1 MKLLGPLILITAFL
15 PSLAAAADLPQVPWG
30 EIREVAGGWELEISD
45 AGKLP
50 GGVVTVPRLN
60 NPIGNVFLR
69 GDVAK
74 TPLQFRPQVRQWQIK
89 LPEGAR
95 TGNQTVMFEIVGP
108 PHVAGEAR
116 VVEATKVGVVTLT
129 AHEAV
134 THGENLRYEP
144 GPHKNT
150 VGYWSNKDDW
160 CTWRLQTERSGRY
173 EVWLLQGCGKGHGG
187 SEVALRIGEQE
198 LKFTVEETGHF
209 QNFKHRNLGEITL
222 AKPGQY
228 TLELRPLTKAA
239 GAVMDV
245 RQVRLVPIPEP

>member
-1 MKLLGPLILITAFL
+1 MKLLGSLILVTTLL
-15 PSLAAAADLPQVPWG
+15 PSLAADDVPQISWG
-30 EIREVAGGWELEISD
+30 EIREVASGWELEIAD
-45 AGKLP
+45 AGKLSD
-50 GGVVTVPRLN
+50 GVVSIPRLN
-60 NPIGNVFLR
+60 NPIGNVYLR
-69 GDVAK
+69 GDAAK
-74 TPLQFRPQVRQWQIK
+74 TPLRFTPQVREWQIT

-95 TGNQTVMFEIVGP
+95 AGKQTVVLEIVGP
-108 PHVAGEAR
+108 PRVAGEAR
-116 VVEATKVGVVTLT
+116 VLEAAKDGVVTLP

-144 GPHKNT
+144 QPHKNT

-160 CTWRLQTERSGRY
+160 CEWRLQTERPGRY

-187 SEVALRIGEQE
+187 SEVALHIGERE
-198 LKFTVEETGHF
+198 LKFTVEDTGHF
-209 QNFKHRNLGEITL
+209 QNFKNRNVGEITL

-245 RQVRLVPIPEP
+245 RQIRLVPVKD